1 MIYIHWLLLLV
12 YGLIVAAAM
21 IAVLMDNRQPAKTMA
36 WLLVLT
42 FLPLLGIILYF
53 FFGQNTRKERFISQQ
68 SLDQLTKRSMLE
80 FVEQKNLVLPENHKT
95 LIQLF
100 ANQSWALPFK
110 DNETDIFTDGYH
122 FFHALLQEIGRA
134 EHHIHLDTYIME
146 DDPLG
151 YLVADALIDKAQQ
164 GVEVRVIYDD
174 VGCWN
179 VKKAFWER
187 MRDAGIEVHGFMPVK
202 FPVFTSKVNYRNHR
216 KLCVVDGRVGFVGGM
231 NIAMR
236 YIKGRNNRGWRDTHL
251 RIRGGAV
258 FGIQRA
264 FLVDWY
270 FVDRTLI
277 SDHSYYPPILE
288 EGGRRNFWNSESQQA
303 SLIGRVV
310 TKVNEV
316 KEEGDMGS
324 DCIVQIVT
332 SSPISEWPDIM
343 QGYIRILLEAKKYV
357 YIETPYFL
365 PTEPVLLAMR
375 TAALTGVDVRVMIPY
390 KTDAKLVEWA
400 SRSYVHEVV
409 SAGVKIYLYQKG
421 FNHSKL
427 LVSDDSMCTVGSSNV
442 DFRSFENNF
451 EGNAFIYDRDMALRM
466 KEVYMNDVN
475 DSVLLDDVENLNH
488 RPFLKRLWES
498 VVRLLSPL
506 L

>member
-1 MIYIHWLLLLV
+1 
-12 YGLIVAAAM
+12 
-21 IAVLMDNRQPAKTMA
+21 
-36 WLLVLT
+36 
-42 FLPLLGIILYF
+42 
-53 FFGQNTRKERFISQQ
+53 
-68 SLDQLTKRSMLE
+68 ML
-80 FVEQKNLVLPENHKT
+80 
-95 LIQLF
+95 
-100 ANQSWALPFK
+100 
-110 DNETDIFTDGYH
+110 
-122 FFHALLQEIGRA
+122 
-134 EHHIHLDTYIME
+134 
-146 DDPLG
+146 
-151 YLVADALIDKAQQ
+151 
-164 GVEVRVIYDD
+164 
-174 VGCWN
+174 
-179 VKKAFWER
+179 
-187 MRDAGIEVHGFMPVK
+187 
-202 FPVFTSKVNYRNHR
+202 
-216 KLCVVDGRVGFVGGM
+216 
-231 NIAMR
+231 
-236 YIKGRNNRGWRDTHL
+236 WRDTHL
-251 RIRGGAV
+251 RIQGGGV
-258 FGIQRA
+258 YGIQRA

-277 SDHSYYPPILE
+277 SDHSYYPPMKE
-288 EGGRRNFWNSESQQA
+288 EPTVGAYGESQRG
-303 SLIGRVV
+303 L
-310 TKVNEV
+310 
-316 KEEGDMGS
+316 GS

-390 KTDAKLVEWA
+390 RTDAKLVEWA

-409 SAGVKIYLYQKG
+409 SAGVKVYLYQKG

-466 KEVYMNDVN
+466 KEVYMNDVK

>member
-1 MIYIHWLLLLV
+1 
-12 YGLIVAAAM
+12 
-21 IAVLMDNRQPAKTMA
+21 
-36 WLLVLT
+36 
-42 FLPLLGIILYF
+42 
-53 FFGQNTRKERFISQQ
+53 
-68 SLDQLTKRSMLE
+68 ML
-80 FVEQKNLVLPENHKT
+80 
-95 LIQLF
+95 
-100 ANQSWALPFK
+100 
-110 DNETDIFTDGYH
+110 
-122 FFHALLQEIGRA
+122 
-134 EHHIHLDTYIME
+134 
-146 DDPLG
+146 
-151 YLVADALIDKAQQ
+151 
-164 GVEVRVIYDD
+164 
-174 VGCWN
+174 
-179 VKKAFWER
+179 
-187 MRDAGIEVHGFMPVK
+187 
-202 FPVFTSKVNYRNHR
+202 
-216 KLCVVDGRVGFVGGM
+216 
-231 NIAMR
+231 
-236 YIKGRNNRGWRDTHL
+236 WRDTHL
-251 RIRGGAV
+251 RIQGGGV
-258 FGIQRA
+258 YGIQRA

-277 SDHSYYPPILE
+277 SDHSYYPPIKE
-288 EGGRRNFWNSESQQA
+288 EGGR
-303 SLIGRVV
+303 
-310 TKVNEV
+310 T
-316 KEEGDMGS
+316 KEEGEGRTKDEPTGS

-466 KEVYMNDVN
+466 KEVYMNDVK
-475 DSVLLDDVENLNH
+475 DSVLLDDVENLDH

-498 VVRLLSPL
+498 LVRLLSPL

>member
-1 MIYIHWLLLLV
+1 M
-12 YGLIVAAAM
+12 
-21 IAVLMDNRQPAKTMA
+21 
-36 WLLVLT
+36 
-42 FLPLLGIILYF
+42 
-53 FFGQNTRKERFISQQ
+53 
-68 SLDQLTKRSMLE
+68 
-80 FVEQKNLVLPENHKT
+80 EQ
-95 LIQLF
+95 
-100 ANQSWALPFK
+100 
-110 DNETDIFTDGYH
+110 
-122 FFHALLQEIGRA
+122 
-134 EHHIHLDTYIME
+134 
-146 DDPLG
+146 
-151 YLVADALIDKAQQ
+151 
-164 GVEVRVIYDD
+164 
-174 VGCWN
+174 
-179 VKKAFWER
+179 
-187 MRDAGIEVHGFMPVK
+187 RD
-202 FPVFTSKVNYRNHR
+202 
-216 KLCVVDGRVGFVGGM
+216 
-231 NIAMR
+231 
-236 YIKGRNNRGWRDTHL
+236 
-251 RIRGGAV
+251 
-258 FGIQRA
+258 
-264 FLVDWY
+264 
-270 FVDRTLI
+270 
-277 SDHSYYPPILE
+277 
-288 EGGRRNFWNSESQQA
+288 QQA

-316 KEEGDMGS
+316 KDEGDMGS

-466 KEVYMNDVN
+466 KEVYMNDVK

-498 VVRLLSPL
+498 LVRLLSPL

>member
-1 MIYIHWLLLLV
+1 MI
-12 YGLIVAAAM
+12 
-21 IAVLMDNRQPAKTMA
+21 
-36 WLLVLT
+36 
-42 FLPLLGIILYF
+42 
-53 FFGQNTRKERFISQQ
+53 
-68 SLDQLTKRSMLE
+68 
-80 FVEQKNLVLPENHKT
+80 
-95 LIQLF
+95 
-100 ANQSWALPFK
+100 
-110 DNETDIFTDGYH
+110 
-122 FFHALLQEIGRA
+122 
-134 EHHIHLDTYIME
+134 
-146 DDPLG
+146 
-151 YLVADALIDKAQQ
+151 ADALIDKAKEH
-164 GVEVRVIYDD
+164 VEVRVIYDD
-174 VGCWN
+174 VGCWD
-179 VKKAFWER
+179 VKGSFFER

-202 FPVFTSKVNYRNHR
+202 FPAFTSKVNYRNHR
-216 KLCVVDGRVGFVGGM
+216 KLCVIDGKIGFIGGM
-231 NIAMR
+231 NIATR
-236 YIKGRNNRGWRDTHL
+236 YVRGKKKRSKRQEKRVLWRDTHL
-251 RIRGGAV
+251 RIQGGGV
-258 FGIQRA
+258 YGIQRA

-277 SDHSYYPPILE
+277 TDRRYYPEIKQAHDL
-288 EGGRRNFWNSESQQA
+288 SEDEPSA
-303 SLIGRVV
+303 G
-310 TKVNEV
+310 NN
-316 KEEGDMGS
+316 
-324 DCIVQIVT
+324 CIVQIVT

-357 YIETPYFL
+357 YIATPYFL

-466 KEVYMNDVN
+466 KEVYMNDVK
-475 DSVLLDDVENLNH
+475 DSVLLDDVEDQNH

-498 VVRLLSPL
+498 VVRMLSPL